1 LDLCLRKVLDFRVNL
16 VAISSEWP
24 AKRMCGQTASKTP
37 NCFRPAGAGILRLE
51 QRPWAAEDA
60 GDL

>member
-1 LDLCLRKVLDFRVNL
+1 LDLYLRKVLDFRVNL
-16 VAISSEWP
+16 VAISSNGRS
-24 AKRMCGQTASKTP
+24 KRMCGQTASKTP
-37 NCFRPAGAGILRLE
+37 HSFRPAGAGLLQLE